1 MLCVVVSGYSTSMK
15 LRLYCQRCGF
25 FTDLY
30 NPKTGL
36 VRSDF
41 ETVLNED
48 EKEAEKLKRALKLKK
63 QLFKKWQK
71 INTK

>member
-1 MLCVVVSGYSTSMK
+1 MK

>member
-1 MLCVVVSGYSTSMK
+1 MLCVVVSEYSTSMK